1 MRRTWEKRIFL
12 LLASWVS
19 EYPDLSPD
27 RARYND
33 FFPIFQVRVVVPFED
48 IFEILS
54 SASTEIGL
62 CQERIGHPEPRDD
75 PETHLEDL
83 ESNMTTF
90 LYLTVILSKI
100 IKVNIVLSFIKFRGF

>member
-1 MRRTWEKRIFL
+1 LTCAQKHYF
-12 LLASWVS
+12 S
-19 EYPDLSPD
+19 D
-27 RARYND
+27 
-33 FFPIFQVRVVVPFED
+33 QVRVVVPFED

-100 IKVNIVLSFIKFRGF
+100 IKVNFAFHWHPVMKSVIEKLY

>member
-1 MRRTWEKRIFL
+1 MIHFSLQNDITKFIFI
-12 LLASWVS
+12 VS
-19 EYPDLSPD
+19 ILKT
-27 RARYND
+27 
-33 FFPIFQVRVVVPFED
+33 FFSDQVRVAVPFED

-100 IKVNIVLSFIKFRGF
+100 IKVFFIYFRFRTLPLS